1 MTLEEA
7 KEILENEGMIL
18 EGLPYQEAL
27 KLDTI
32 IDRLTSLCR
41 KVGNVYVYAA
51 VPERKGHLLT
61 PFVDIKDK
69 TDTHGFIWMVTMQ
82 G

>member
-18 EGLPYQEAL
+18 ESIPYQEAL

-32 IDRLTSLCR
+32 IDRLTAIRR

-51 VPERKGHLLT
+51 VPERKGHHLI

-69 TDTHGFIWMVTMQ
+69 TDTHGFIWMETKR
-82 G
+82 